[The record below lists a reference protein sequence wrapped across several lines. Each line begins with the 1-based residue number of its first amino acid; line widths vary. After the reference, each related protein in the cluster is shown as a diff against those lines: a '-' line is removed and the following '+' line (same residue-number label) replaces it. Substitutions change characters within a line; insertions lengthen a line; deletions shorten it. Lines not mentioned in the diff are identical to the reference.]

1 MKANKND
8 FYQDFFKGIAH
19 RGLHNEKYT
28 ENGLL
33 AFKNAIDNDFA
44 FEFDIHLTKDNKLVV
59 MHDSNLIRTTGKEG
73 IIEELTLNEIQN
85 NYKLLDGEKIPT
97 LDDVLK
103 LNNERNT
110 MVIELKPFNKNSK
123 KLALIASQALK
134 SIKDKKKVT
143 IISFDPLSLFYIK
156 KEPFKRGILLT
167 SSRKKSL
174 FFRNF
179 FEYLDIDMN
188 LLDNQKIKKY
198 KKHHGLLNVW
208 TIRSEEDYKKVLKK
222 VDTITFENLDV
233 DFVKKLYK

>member
-19 RGLHNEKYT
+19 RGLHNEKFI

-73 IIEELTLNEIQN
+73 IIEELTLKEIQY
-85 NYKLLDGEKIPT
+85 NYKLLNGENIPT
-97 LDDVLK
+97 LEDVLK

-110 MVIELKPFNKNSK
+110 MVIELKPYNKNSK
-123 KLALIASQALK
+123 KLALFTSQALK
-134 SIKDKKKVT
+134 NIKDKKKVT
-143 IISFDPLSLFYIK
+143 IISFDPLSLFYMK
-156 KEPFKRGILLT
+156 KEPFKRGLLLT
-167 SSRKKSL
+167 SRRKKFL

-188 LLDNQKIKKY
+188 LLDNSKIKKY
-198 KKHHGLLNVW
+198 KKQHGLLNVW
-208 TIRSEEDYKKVLKK
+208 TIRSEEDYKKVQQKA
-222 VDTITFENLDV
+222 DTITFENLDV
-233 DFVKKLYK
+233 NFIKKLYK